1 MQFLRV
7 LGIFLC
13 VLATFILPVQA
24 KEEAKAK
31 ESPKTELKNQQQL
44 VELVDI
50 QGNRRLRDDDLL
62 YYIKTRPGDVFSQQ
76 QIERDMKE
84 LLSLNFFD
92 KTATKVSVEDGVR
105 GGVNVIFE
113 VKELPIIRD
122 LQFKGTKAIAESDI
136 LKAFRE
142 QRVGISKESIYDP
155 VKKKNATRTIRE
167 LLAAKGYPNAKVDV
181 AEEEVSATYY

>member
-7 LGIFLC
+7 LGIFLF
-13 VLATFILPVQA
+13 VLANLFLPVQA
-24 KEEAKAK
+24 KEETKAK
-31 ESPKTELKNQQQL
+31 ESPKTELNKQQQL

-92 KTATKVSVEDGVR
+92 KTATRVSVEDGVR
-105 GGVNVIFE
+105 GGVN
-113 VKELPIIRD
+113 
-122 LQFKGTKAIAESDI
+122 
-136 LKAFRE
+136 
-142 QRVGISKESIYDP
+142 
-155 VKKKNATRTIRE
+155 
-167 LLAAKGYPNAKVDV
+167 
-181 AEEEVSATYY
+181 